1 MFCTLWNLDC
11 DVIQAQIFRLIIQ
24 RKHMLVLFLY
34 DETGLILAVMLF
46 LTNLRLD
53 LMPRIV
59 LIKAW
64 CGNFRRTVVLL
75 ISLSNLIV
83 SVNHVFRQSKVF
95 FQCHALKLVF
105 NLFCRFMVTS
115 EMSFWR
121 LFFGPASELDD
132 EYSIRFCIWR
142 RWA

>member
-1 MFCTLWNLDC
+1 
-11 DVIQAQIFRLIIQ
+11 
-24 RKHMLVLFLY
+24 MLVLFLY

-115 EMSFWR
+115 EMSF
-121 LFFGPASELDD
+121 
-132 EYSIRFCIWR
+132 
-142 RWA
+142 